1 MSFDEKTIRN
11 IATLA
16 RLKLTPSGTAKF
28 AAEIDGI
35 LRWVAQLQAVDV
47 AGVEPLT
54 SVSPRRPSTRPDK
67 VSVGNLQR
75 ELMQNAPE
83 AAHGFYAVPKM
94 VE

>member
-1 MSFDEKTIRN
+1 MSFDEKTIRS

-16 RLKLTPSGTAKF
+16 RLKLTPDGTAKF

-35 LRWVAQLQAVDV
+35 LRWVAQLQEVDV
-47 AGVEPLT
+47 DDIEPLA
-54 SVSPRRPSTRPDK
+54 SVSAQKPSMRADA
-67 VSVGNLQR
+67 VSVGNLQK

-83 AAHGFYAVPKM
+83 AAHGFYIVPKM